1 MQPLVD
7 MAPALGGAI
16 LCFAWQG
23 VLIGLGCA
31 LLLGLTPQRLADRRY
46 AIACGALM
54 VSLLSFLVSLL
65 WLAQGFA
72 FLGASDPDEMAA
84 GASFLAAPLGDHAS
98 FFGTLMHS
106 AETTTVLAWLWS
118 AGVAVMI
125 LRLLRSWGASHRLRS
140 SARADVP
147 QVWQAYFEH
156 LRDELGISASV
167 RLLQTT
173 LVTAPMVVGF
183 LSPVVLVP
191 LSVFSSLS
199 SEQLRLLLRHELA
212 HIHRFDHLVNM
223 AQCAVEALLF
233 FHPATWWISS
243 QIRRERE
250 FCCDQAAVATPSDRR
265 HLAEALT
272 ELEQVRL
279 SNSSTILSAHGG
291 PLMIRILRILNAP
304 LGQNHNLLPGRSL
317 GLVAGAAALVVG
329 SFAQASFSAQDS
341 DVQKD
346 PVVAESSSL
355 DGAESISQETYEKLT
370 KAVKEK
376 VKAGEMTPEK
386 AHEIEVRLRERL
398 SSSERHPSPTA
409 EEVKKAAA
417 KLDKL
422 VATGEI
428 TRAAADARLG
438 GMKGSVDI
446 KLLVRSGKLTREE
459 VKKAAAKL
467 DKLVAAGEITRADA
481 DRRLRGMKLA
491 VEKPSAPETGAISEE
506 EFQKSSVEIKLLVR
520 SGKLARE
527 EAAVKIL
534 ALRKLVRT
542 EGAEEAQGE
551 EEFRESSIDIK
562 LLLRSG
568 KLTRED
574 VKKAAAT
581 LDKLVAAGEITRADA
596 DTRIGRMK
604 LALEKASARETSSI
618 SVEEFRK
625 SSIEIKLLVRSGK
638 LTQEEAAAKL
648 LALSKLV
655 RTEGG
660 EESQGEKGKEGSR
673 KRGND

>member
-72 FLGASDPDEMAA
+72 FPGASDPDEMAA
-84 GASFLAAPLGDHAS
+84 GASFLATPLGDHAS

-125 LRLLRSWGASHRLRS
+125 LRLLRSWGTSHRLRS

-156 LRDELGISASV
+156 LRDELGISAGV

-223 AQCAVEALLF
+223 AQCAAEALLF

-279 SNSSTILSAHGG
+279 SNTSTILSAHGG

-304 LGQNHNLLPGRSL
+304 LGQTPNLLPGRSL

-329 SFAQASFSAQDS
+329 SFAQTSFSAQDS

-398 SSSERHPSPTA
+398 SSSERPPSPTA
-409 EEVKKAAA
+409 EEVKKAAD

-422 VATGEI
+422 VAAGEI
-428 TRAAADARLG
+428 TRAAADRRLG
-438 GMKGSVDI
+438 GMTPSP
-446 KLLVRSGKLTREE
+446 TEE
-459 VKKAAAKL
+459 ADTQAADKL

-491 VEKPSAPETGAISEE
+491 LEKASAPETGAISEE
-506 EFQKSSVEIKLLVR
+506 EFQKSSV
-520 SGKLARE
+520 
-527 EAAVKIL
+527 
-534 ALRKLVRT
+534 
-542 EGAEEAQGE
+542 
-551 EEFRESSIDIK
+551 DIK

-581 LDKLVAAGEITRADA
+581 LDKLVAAGEITRAAA
-596 DTRIGRMK
+596 DRRIGRMK

-618 SVEEFRK
+618 SGEEFRK
-625 SSIEIKLLVRSGK
+625 SSIEIKLLVRSGN
-638 LTQEEAAAKL
+638 LTQEEAAAKI

-660 EESQGEKGKEGSR
+660 EESQGEKGKESSR

>member
-72 FLGASDPDEMAA
+72 FPGASDPDEMAA
-84 GASFLAAPLGDHAS
+84 GASFLATPLGDHAS

-125 LRLLRSWGASHRLRS
+125 LRLLRSWGTSHRLRS

-156 LRDELGISASV
+156 LRDELGISAGV

-279 SNSSTILSAHGG
+279 SNTSTILSAHGG

-304 LGQNHNLLPGRSL
+304 LGQTPNLLPGRSL

-329 SFAQASFSAQDS
+329 SFAQTSFSAQDS

-398 SSSERHPSPTA
+398 SSSERPPSPTA
-409 EEVKKAAA
+409 EEVKKAA
-417 KLDKL
+417 D
-422 VATGEI
+422 
-428 TRAAADARLG
+428 
-438 GMKGSVDI
+438 
-446 KLLVRSGKLTREE
+446 
-459 VKKAAAKL
+459 KL
-467 DKLVAAGEITRADA
+467 DKLVAAGEITRAAA

-491 VEKPSAPETGAISEE
+491 LEKASAPETGAISEE
-506 EFQKSSVEIKLLVR
+506 EFQKSSV
-520 SGKLARE
+520 
-527 EAAVKIL
+527 
-534 ALRKLVRT
+534 
-542 EGAEEAQGE
+542 
-551 EEFRESSIDIK
+551 DIK

-581 LDKLVAAGEITRADA
+581 LDKLVAAGEITRAAA
-596 DTRIGRMK
+596 DRRIGRMK

-618 SVEEFRK
+618 SGEEFRK
-625 SSIEIKLLVRSGK
+625 SSIEIKLLVRSGN
-638 LTQEEAAAKL
+638 LTQEEAAAKI

-660 EESQGEKGKEGSR
+660 EESQGEKGKESSR

>member
-72 FLGASDPDEMAA
+72 FPGASDPDEMAA
-84 GASFLAAPLGDHAS
+84 GASFLATPLGDHAS

-125 LRLLRSWGASHRLRS
+125 LRLLRSWGTSHRLRS

-156 LRDELGISASV
+156 LRDELGISAGV

-279 SNSSTILSAHGG
+279 SNTSTILSAHGG

-304 LGQNHNLLPGRSL
+304 LGQTPNLLPGRSL

-329 SFAQASFSAQDS
+329 SFAQTSFSAQDS

-398 SSSERHPSPTA
+398 SSSERPPSPTA
-409 EEVKKAAA
+409 EEVKKAA
-417 KLDKL
+417 D
-422 VATGEI
+422 
-428 TRAAADARLG
+428 
-438 GMKGSVDI
+438 
-446 KLLVRSGKLTREE
+446 
-459 VKKAAAKL
+459 KL

-491 VEKPSAPETGAISEE
+491 LEKASAPETGAISEE
-506 EFQKSSVEIKLLVR
+506 EFQKSSV
-520 SGKLARE
+520 
-527 EAAVKIL
+527 
-534 ALRKLVRT
+534 
-542 EGAEEAQGE
+542 
-551 EEFRESSIDIK
+551 DIK

-581 LDKLVAAGEITRADA
+581 LDKLVAAGEITRAAA
-596 DTRIGRMK
+596 DRRIGRMK

-618 SVEEFRK
+618 SGEEFRK
-625 SSIEIKLLVRSGK
+625 SSIEIKLLVRSGN
-638 LTQEEAAAKL
+638 LTQEEAAAKI

-660 EESQGEKGKEGSR
+660 EESQGEKGKEKGKESSR

>member
-72 FLGASDPDEMAA
+72 FPGASDPDEMAA
-84 GASFLAAPLGDHAS
+84 GASFLATPLGDHAS

-125 LRLLRSWGASHRLRS
+125 LRLLRSWGTSHRLRS

-156 LRDELGISASV
+156 LRDELGISAGV

-279 SNSSTILSAHGG
+279 SNTSTILSAHGG

-304 LGQNHNLLPGRSL
+304 LGQTPNLLPGRSL

-329 SFAQASFSAQDS
+329 SFAQTSFSAQDS

-398 SSSERHPSPTA
+398 SSSERPPSPTA
-409 EEVKKAAA
+409 EEVKKAA
-417 KLDKL
+417 D
-422 VATGEI
+422 
-428 TRAAADARLG
+428 
-438 GMKGSVDI
+438 
-446 KLLVRSGKLTREE
+446 
-459 VKKAAAKL
+459 KL
-467 DKLVAAGEITRADA
+467 DKLVAAGEITRAAA
-481 DRRLRGMKLA
+481 DRRLGGMKLA
-491 VEKPSAPETGAISEE
+491 LEKASAPETGAISEE
-506 EFQKSSVEIKLLVR
+506 EFQKSSV
-520 SGKLARE
+520 
-527 EAAVKIL
+527 
-534 ALRKLVRT
+534 
-542 EGAEEAQGE
+542 
-551 EEFRESSIDIK
+551 DIK

-581 LDKLVAAGEITRADA
+581 LDKLVAAGEITRAAA
-596 DTRIGRMK
+596 DRRIGRMK

-618 SVEEFRK
+618 SGEEFRK
-625 SSIEIKLLVRSGK
+625 SSIEIKLLVRSGN
-638 LTQEEAAAKL
+638 LTQEEAAAKI

-660 EESQGEKGKEGSR
+660 EESQGEKGKESSR